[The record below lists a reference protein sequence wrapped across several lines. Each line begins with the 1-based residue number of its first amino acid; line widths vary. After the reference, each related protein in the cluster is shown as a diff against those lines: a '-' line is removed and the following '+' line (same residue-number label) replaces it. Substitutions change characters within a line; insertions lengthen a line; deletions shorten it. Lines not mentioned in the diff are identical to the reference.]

1 MTSHVDARDAAQ
13 AAELVRALRNQLHV
27 MTHELVRL
35 ERQDVTGTGTSS
47 RASAIRCEAA
57 ALRRDINEAQTLV
70 DLLQLRY
77 LNRNRHAQPRRPV
90 RHRAR
95 STGLY
100 GTDRSRPRL
109 NR

>member
-1 MTSHVDARDAAQ
+1 MDERDAAQ

-35 ERQDVTGTGTSS
+35 ERQDVTGTSS
-47 RASAIRCEAA
+47 QASAIRCKAA
-57 ALRRDINEAQTLV
+57 TLRRDINEAQTLV

-77 LNRNRHAQPRRPV
+77 LNRDRLAQPRRPV
-90 RHRAR
+90 RHQAR

-100 GTDRSRPRL
+100 GTSSA
-109 NR
+109 

>member
-1 MTSHVDARDAAQ
+1 MDERDAAQ

-35 ERQDVTGTGTSS
+35 ERQHVTGTSS
-47 RASAIRCEAA
+47 RSSAIRCEAA

-70 DLLQLRY
+70 DQLQLRY

-90 RHRAR
+90 RHQAR
-95 STGLY
+95 RTRSSSGL
-100 GTDRSRPRL
+100 DV
-109 NR
+109 